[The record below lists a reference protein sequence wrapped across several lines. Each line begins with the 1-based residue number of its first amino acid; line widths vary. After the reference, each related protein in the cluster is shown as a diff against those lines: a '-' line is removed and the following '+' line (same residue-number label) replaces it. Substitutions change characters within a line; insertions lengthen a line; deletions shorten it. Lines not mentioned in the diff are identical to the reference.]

1 MRDARLVL
9 VNEPEALG
17 RTVSPLLVGRD
28 RELERLVAA
37 VTAAPSVSVVE
48 GEAGIGKSRLL
59 AELAAR
65 PELADRRIL
74 SGGCGRIREPFPLGP
89 IVEAIRGRAA
99 DLTGAALSP
108 VAGALRG
115 LLPELEAVLPE
126 PPPPLENRAAE
137 RHRLFRGLVE
147 VLAALCPTVLVVEDL
162 HWADEQ
168 TVEFLGYLLGTPQP
182 GLSVVLTYRGDEAA
196 APVRAL
202 TARPPDSVR
211 HEHLALAPL
220 DTAQTRAL
228 AAAILGADEVTEEFA
243 EHLRARASGLPL
255 AVQELL
261 ALLRTRGALIKW
273 EGGWARRALDA
284 LDVPVGV
291 RASVQERVTGLPA
304 EARAVVETAAV
315 LQLPV
320 PVSVLAHAAG
330 RPEPEAMDGALDSGL
345 LAEREGTAGF
355 RHVLAAQAVYEAIPV
370 GRRRVMH
377 AAAAEAVRGLRQVP
391 LGQMAHHLRQA
402 GRMPEWAD
410 AAARAAEQ
418 AAALGDE
425 AEATRLLEDLLH
437 NAELDPVRRARLTV
451 RLGWAAL
458 QVLPFPQVRELITEA
473 LHHEL
478 PTVLRGEL
486 RFLSGIHAEV
496 SREDPTH
503 RNRVLAAAIEDL
515 GDRPDLAAWALVVLG
530 LPIVPDVPPE
540 VERDRLNQALGLLPS
555 IQDRTMRLLILS
567 KLAMVFALMGDTRWV
582 ELTEQVRAETH
593 GRAGDYQEANAYR
606 SIAEDACYAGH
617 HDLARNLLETAL
629 DTTDPDLQGV
639 SEQRT
644 RSRLAIV
651 DYCSGSWGGLRPM
664 VDALRRQGDAPPH
677 ESVQVDTVTACL
689 SPAPGRLD
697 LALDALRDVIGR
709 AFAIGD
715 FDLLPVPVSMLLRL
729 ATARG
734 EHDGAIAETAAAVRV
749 WEGKEMWPA
758 GVRAVPALVE
768 ALLAAG
774 RGDDAAELVDR
785 YDARL
790 RRLDA
795 PLAVPALGQARGLLR
810 AADQRWAEAA
820 RSLSAAAEGFR
831 ALPAAYD
838 AAQADEQ
845 AAACLLSAG
854 DPAAGPILQAAT
866 AAYAELGARWDLDR
880 ASLLGR
886 TWGVRLP
893 QLAQPREGRGSAL
906 SSRQEQVARLAATGL
921 TNQEIAKEM
930 FLSPK
935 TVDKHLSAAM
945 RKVGARSRT
954 ELAHFYR

>member
-9 VNEPEALG
+9 MNGSGAFG
-17 RTVSPLLVGRD
+17 GSVSPILVGRD
-28 RELERLVAA
+28 EELERLVAA
-37 VTAAPSVSVVE
+37 VAAAPSVSVVE

-59 AELAAR
+59 AELATR
-65 PELADRRIL
+65 PELADRRFL
-74 SGGCGRIREPFPLGP
+74 SGGCGQIREPFPLGP
-89 IVEAIRGRAA
+89 IVEALRGRAA
-99 DLTGAALSP
+99 DLAGAALSP
-108 VAGALRG
+108 VAGALRA

-126 PPPPLENRAAE
+126 SPQPLESRAAE

-147 VLAALCPTVLVVEDL
+147 VLIALGPAVLVVEDL

-168 TVEFLGYLLGTPQP
+168 TVEFLSYLLRTPQ
-182 GLSVVLTYRGDEAA
+182 GELSVVLSYRGDEAA
-196 APVRAL
+196 AAVRAM

-220 DTAQTRAL
+220 DTAQTRVL
-228 AAAILGADEVTEEFA
+228 AAAILGVEEVTQEFA
-243 EHLRARASGLPL
+243 EHLCARASGLPL

-261 ALLRTRGALIKW
+261 ALLRTRGALIEW
-273 EGGWARRALDA
+273 DGGWARRALDE

-291 RASVQERVTGLPA
+291 RASVQERVSRLPA

-315 LQLPV
+315 LQLAV
-320 PVSVLAHAAG
+320 PAPVLAQAAG

-345 LAEREGTAGF
+345 LAERAGTVGF

-370 GRRRVMH
+370 GRRRAMH
-377 AAAAEAVRGLRQVP
+377 AAAAAAVQGLRQVP

-402 GRMPEWAD
+402 GRTLEWVD

-425 AEATRLLEDLLH
+425 AEATRLLEHLLR
-437 NAELDPVRRARLTV
+437 NAELDPVRRAQLTV

-458 QVLPFPQVRELITEA
+458 HVLPFPSVRELITEA
-473 LHHEL
+473 LRGEL
-478 PTVLRGEL
+478 PDVLRGEL
-486 RFLSGIHAEV
+486 RFLSGMHYEV
-496 SREDPTH
+496 TREDQAG
-503 RNRVLAAAIEDL
+503 RNSMLAGAVEDL
-515 GDRPDLAAWALVVLG
+515 GDRPDLAAWALVVMG
-530 LPIVPDVPPE
+530 LPTVPGVSPE
-540 VERDRLNQALGLLPS
+540 EERGRLNQALVLLPAVA
-555 IQDRTMRLLILS
+555 DRAMRLLVLG
-567 KLAMVFALMGDTRWV
+567 KLAMVFVLMGDARWAELAEQLRV
-582 ELTEQVRAETH
+582 ETG
-593 GRAGDYQEANAYR
+593 GRARDHQEANAYR
-606 SIAEDACYAGH
+606 SISEDAGYVGH
-617 HDLARNLLETAL
+617 HDLARILLETAL
-629 DTTDPDLQGV
+629 DTADPDLPGI

-644 RSRLAIV
+644 RAVLAIV
-651 DYCSGSWGGLRPM
+651 DYCRGSWDGLRPM
-664 VDALRRQGDAPPH
+664 VDALRRQGNARPH
-677 ESVQVDTVTACL
+677 ESLIVDTVTACL

-709 AFAIGD
+709 AFAMGD

-729 ATARG
+729 AVARG
-734 EHDGAIAETAAAVRV
+734 EHDAAIVETAAAVRA
-749 WEGKEMWPA
+749 WESKEMWPA

-768 ALLAAG
+768 TLLAAG
-774 RGDDAAELVDR
+774 RGSEAAELVDR
-785 YDARL
+785 YEARL
-790 RRLDA
+790 RGLDA
-795 PLAVPALGQARGLLR
+795 PLAVPALGQARGQLQ

-820 RSLSAAAEGFR
+820 RSFTAAAASFR

-845 AAACLLSAG
+845 AAACLHAVG
-854 DPAAGPILQAAT
+854 DPAAGPLLQAAT
-866 AAYAELGARWDLDR
+866 TAYAELGAGWDLDR
-880 ASLLGR
+880 ANRLGR
-886 TWGVRLP
+886 TWGVRLQ
-893 QLAQPREGRGSAL
+893 QLAAPRETGGSAL
-906 SSRQEQVARLAATGL
+906 SSRQEQVARLAATGR

>member
-9 VNEPEALG
+9 VNGPGALG

-28 RELERLVAA
+28 QELERLVAA

-65 PELADRRIL
+65 PELADRRLL
-74 SGGCGRIREPFPLGP
+74 SGGCGQIREPFPLGP
-89 IVEAIRGRAA
+89 IVEAIRGRAT

-115 LLPELEAVLPE
+115 LLPELEGVLPQ

-147 VLAALCPTVLVVEDL
+147 VLAALGPAILVVEDL

-168 TVEFLGYLLGTPQP
+168 TVEFLGYLLGTPQ
-182 GLSVVLTYRGDEAA
+182 GELSVVLTYRGDEAA
-196 APVRAL
+196 AAVRAM

-220 DTAQTRAL
+220 DTAQTRTL
-228 AAAILGADEVTEEFA
+228 AAAILGVDEVTEEFA

-261 ALLRTRGALIKW
+261 ALLRTRGALIEW
-273 EGGWARRALDA
+273 EGGWARRTLDA

-291 RASVQERVTGLPA
+291 RASVQERVSRLPA

-315 LQLPV
+315 LQLAV
-320 PVSVLAHAAG
+320 PVSVLAHTAG

-345 LAEREGTAGF
+345 LAERDGTVGF

-370 GRRRVMH
+370 GRRRAMH
-377 AAAAEAVRGLRQVP
+377 AAAAAAVQELRQVP
-391 LGQMAHHLRQA
+391 LGQMAHHLRQS
-402 GRMPEWAD
+402 GRTPEWAD

-425 AEATRLLEDLLH
+425 AEAARLLEDLLR
-437 NAELDPVRRARLTV
+437 NAELDPVRRAQLTV

-458 QVLPFPQVRELITEA
+458 QVLPFPQMRELITEA
-473 LHHEL
+473 LRSEL
-478 PTVLRGEL
+478 PTALRGEL
-486 RFLSGIHAEV
+486 RFLSGMHFEV
-496 SREDPTH
+496 TRDDPTR
-503 RNRVLAAAIEDL
+503 RNSVLAGALEDL
-515 GDRPDLAAWALVVLG
+515 GDRPDLAAWALVLLG
-530 LPIVPDVPPE
+530 LPIVAGVSPE
-540 VERDRLNQALGLLPS
+540 EERDRLNQALGLLPAVE
-555 IQDRTMRLLILS
+555 DRAMRVLILG
-567 KLAMVFALMGDTRWV
+567 KLAMVFVVMGDARWAD
-582 ELTEQVRAETH
+582 LTEQLRAETGGH
-593 GRAGDYQEANAYR
+593 ARDHQEANAYC
-606 SIAEDACYAGH
+606 SIAEDAGYAGH
-617 HDLARNLLETAL
+617 HDLARSLLETAL
-629 DTTDPDLQGV
+629 DTANPDLQGV

-644 RSRLAIV
+644 RTRLTIV
-651 DYCSGSWGGLRPM
+651 DYCRGAWGGLRPM
-664 VDALRRQGDAPPH
+664 VDALRRQGDARPH
-677 ESVQVDTVTACL
+677 ESLIVDTVAACL
-689 SPAPGRLD
+689 APAPGRLD
-697 LALDALRDVIGR
+697 LALDVLRDVVGR
-709 AFAIGD
+709 AFARGD

-729 ATARG
+729 AVARG
-734 EHDGAIAETAAAVRV
+734 EHDAAIAETAAAVRA
-749 WEGKEMWPA
+749 WESKEMWPA

-768 ALLAAG
+768 TLLAAG
-774 RGDDAAELVDR
+774 RGDDAAELVER
-785 YDARL
+785 YEARL
-790 RRLDA
+790 RGLDA
-795 PLAVPALGQARGLLR
+795 PLAVPALGQARGLLQ

-820 RSLSAAAEGFR
+820 RSLTAAAEGFR

-845 AAACLLSAG
+845 AAACLLRAG
-854 DPAAGPILQAAT
+854 DPAAGPILQAVT
-866 AAYAELGARWDLDR
+866 TVYAELGARWDLDR
-880 ASLLGR
+880 ANLLGR

-893 QLAQPREGRGSAL
+893 QLAQPREAGGSAL

-954 ELAHFYR
+954 ELALFYR